1 MLAVLASL
9 IAGLALWDKSGGRG
23 VVLLAGA
30 VMFYLA
36 VNLCSYSWEMPGRWQ
51 VFSVGIILVLMC
63 SWRVHAVLSVPAEPN
78 RTLTDITGTVS
89 SLRTWGRIYVAT
101 IDAEDG
107 KRYVTRMQFAEMME
121 GTRIRF
127 SGITQKFRQSS
138 GGFNE
143 ARFWKARGAKSWIN
157 LRDVHELPERFS
169 LPLMRCRLSRSLAVY
184 MPKLT
189 GEYLRAARLG
199 ERSDELSKKHRQ
211 WGTSHLLAVSG
222 FHVGIVVVIAGYLF
236 GGNALILSVILWTY
250 ILLTGA
256 APSAMRAGLMFQAG
270 LMARLIGRK
279 ANGVNSVSVAGVLL
293 LLWRPFLFW
302 DIGFRLSVLSA
313 LTIAMMP
320 RRKITWLIIST
331 VVFLVTFPQVAYTF
345 RSVPAVGVILNT
357 VAPYYFFVAFSVASC
372 AAFLRLIHI
381 PFMKYILLAVEG
393 GFMLWEKQAETG
405 AMLVPLFISW
415 NYFTAWIGAG
425 VFMFWTCR
433 YFGFSYGR
441 TLAVTIAGSL
451 AAFMMFL

>member
-184 MPKLT
+184 MPRISPCGMAGRT
-189 GEYLRAARLG
+189 FRRTQQEAPAMGNESSSGCVRVSRGNCCSDCGVSLRRQCVNPVRDTLDVHTAYG
-199 ERSDELSKKHRQ
+199 CRSQCNAGRAD
-211 WGTSHLLAVSG
+211 VSG
-222 FHVGIVVVIAGYLF
+222 GIDG
-236 GGNALILSVILWTY
+236 
-250 ILLTGA
+250 
-256 APSAMRAGLMFQAG
+256 
-270 LMARLIGRK
+270 K
-279 ANGVNSVSVAGVLL
+279 AY
-293 LLWRPFLFW
+293 R
-302 DIGFRLSVLSA
+302 
-313 LTIAMMP
+313 
-320 RRKITWLIIST
+320 
-331 VVFLVTFPQVAYTF
+331 Q
-345 RSVPAVGVILNT
+345 
-357 VAPYYFFVAFSVASC
+357 
-372 AAFLRLIHI
+372 
-381 PFMKYILLAVEG
+381 EG
-393 GFMLWEKQAETG
+393 
-405 AMLVPLFISW
+405 
-415 NYFTAWIGAG
+415 
-425 VFMFWTCR
+425 
-433 YFGFSYGR
+433 
-441 TLAVTIAGSL
+441 
-451 AAFMMFL
+451 